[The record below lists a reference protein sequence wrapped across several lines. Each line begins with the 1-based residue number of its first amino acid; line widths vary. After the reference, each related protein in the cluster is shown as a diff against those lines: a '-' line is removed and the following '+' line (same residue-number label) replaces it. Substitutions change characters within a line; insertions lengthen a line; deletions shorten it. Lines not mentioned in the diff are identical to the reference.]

1 MNRSFPS
8 FPSAL
13 LLAVSLIGFG
23 FQTQAQLDVET
34 GLTLE
39 EYVNDILLGSGIQAS
54 NITYQGG
61 TNQLGY
67 LTGGDDVFSI
77 SSGLVLSCDV
87 AENLECPT
95 DFLACDGCLGT
106 GLSDPDLLD
115 IANSVP
121 GMIGETFSVNSVN
134 DGCVLEFD
142 FVAAGDTVS
151 FNYVFGSDEYEAW
164 INTQYNDVF
173 AFFLSGPGIT
183 GPYDSPAG
191 FPDGSVNIAGVP
203 LTEPILPITISSVNS
218 GTNSEYYV
226 DNQGGTDVCINGYT
240 VPFKAE
246 YPVQCGETYHIKLA
260 IADGS
265 DTALESIVVLEE
277 GSFESNAVV
286 QIDLSIDVGGQEANT
301 IY

>member
-1 MNRSFPS
+1 MNRFLQAFSA
-8 FPSAL
+8 AL
-13 LLAVSLIGFG
+13 LLMVSLLGFVKD
-23 FQTQAQLDVET
+23 TQAQLEVET

-106 GLSDPDLLD
+106 GCSDPDLLD

-121 GMIGETFSVNSVN
+121 GMIGESFSVNSVN

-151 FNYVFGSDEYEAW
+151 FNYVFGSDEYETR

-173 AFFLSGPGIT
+173 AFS
-183 GPYDSPAG
+183 
-191 FPDGSVNIAGVP
+191 
-203 LTEPILPITISSVNS
+203 
-218 GTNSEYYV
+218 
-226 DNQGGTDVCINGYT
+226 
-240 VPFKAE
+240 
-246 YPVQCGETYHIKLA
+246 
-260 IADGS
+260 
-265 DTALESIVVLEE
+265 
-277 GSFESNAVV
+277 
-286 QIDLSIDVGGQEANT
+286 
-301 IY
+301 

>member
-1 MNRSFPS
+1 MNRFFQAFSA
-8 FPSAL
+8 AL
-13 LLAVSLIGFG
+13 LLMVSLFG
-23 FQTQAQLDVET
+23 FVNETQAQLEVET

-95 DFLACDGCLGT
+95 DFLACDGCLGS
-106 GLSDPDLLD
+106 GFSDPDLLD

-121 GMIGETFSVNSVN
+121 GMIGESFSVNSVN

-151 FNYVFGSDEYEAW
+151 FNYVFGSDEYETW
-164 INTQYNDVF
+164 INTQYNDCLLYTSPSPRDRV
-173 AFFLSGPGIT
+173 LSRMP
-183 GPYDSPAG
+183 
-191 FPDGSVNIAGVP
+191 
-203 LTEPILPITISSVNS
+203 SS
-218 GTNSEYYV
+218 
-226 DNQGGTDVCINGYT
+226 
-240 VPFKAE
+240 A
-246 YPVQCGETYHIKLA
+246 
-260 IADGS
+260 
-265 DTALESIVVLEE
+265 
-277 GSFESNAVV
+277 
-286 QIDLSIDVGGQEANT
+286 
-301 IY
+301 